1 MVQSILQNNEKWE
14 SYEDMNS
21 YQFSQNWEQV
31 ESLMDYNEEAIQHN

>member
-1 MVQSILQNNEKWE
+1 MKNG

-31 ESLMDYNEEAIQHN
+31 ESLMDYNEEAIQHMIIKLCLAS